1 VCSCDGKDT
10 GGEQAIPLSLAE
22 PAPPQRPGSF
32 PSWAEDGRAIIF
44 ESRNEI
50 MRLDA
55 RAPAKPPRSLAS
67 GTEPEVSPDGRFV
80 AHLND
85 ALGLSV
91 LELSTGKRR
100 QVVGRMG
107 GVTTAFAW
115 SPDSEQLAYPGLLP
129 SRPPNVGF
137 VEALFVVGR
146 DGKGRRQ
153 LTPRLES
160 QPHTPISWRL
170 EDPPGQQCQTKDR
183 RTGRSACLAAEPVV
197 AHSSEDCS
205 LDFTSRR
212 W

>member
-146 DGKGRRQ
+146 DGKGADSSPPVWNHSLTLPSLGVWKIHPDSSAKRKIAERGDQ
-153 LTPRLES
+153 LAW
-160 QPHTPISWRL
+160 QPN
-170 EDPPGQQCQTKDR
+170 
-183 RTGRSACLAAEPVV
+183 RS
-197 AHSSEDCS
+197 
-205 LDFTSRR
+205 
-212 W
+212 